1 MDQSINLNDVIEKHK
16 KWLNDEPGGEKWVCL
31 VDANL
36 SGANLSGA
44 DLSRAN
50 LSHAN
55 LSHANLSHANLSH
68 ANLSGANLSDA
79 DLSGANLSGANL
91 SRANLSGADLSEVK
105 NFFNPIKWM
114 EENFEHDELG
124 FIVYKTFGAYQQPP
138 NTWKIE
144 AGSII
149 EEVVNPMPV
158 NDCGSGINFA
168 TMQWIKNNDDTN
180 KLPLWRCRIRWMD
193 CVGVVVP
200 YNTDGKARCGR
211 LELIEV
217 VTQ

>member
-36 SGANLSGA
+36 SGA

-50 LSHAN
+50 
-55 LSHANLSHANLSH
+55 
-68 ANLSGANLSDA
+68 
-79 DLSGANLSGANL
+79 
-91 SRANLSGADLSEVK
+91 LSEVK

-180 KLPLWRCRIRWMD
+180 KLPLWRCRIHWMD